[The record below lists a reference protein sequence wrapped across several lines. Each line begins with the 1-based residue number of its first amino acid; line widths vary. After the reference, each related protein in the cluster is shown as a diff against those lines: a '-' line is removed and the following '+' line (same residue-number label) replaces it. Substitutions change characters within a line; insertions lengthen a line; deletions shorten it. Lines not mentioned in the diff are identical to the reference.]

1 MVESKESK
9 TMKAIICDGFGG
21 PEVLKVGDRPIPQ
34 LGEGEI
40 LVKVIYSAL
49 NRADCMQRKGNYPP
63 PPGVTDVL
71 GLECLGQ
78 IVEDPA
84 KAASDEEKLGD
95 TVIAL
100 IAGGGY
106 SQYVK
111 VNKSHTLVVPQNTP
125 LDQAAAF
132 MEVFCTAY

>member
-1 MVESKESK
+1 
-9 TMKAIICDGFGG
+9 MKAIVCDGFGG
-21 PEVLKVGDRPIPQ
+21 AEVLKVGDRPIPKPA
-34 LGEGEI
+34 EGEV

-49 NRADCMQRKGNYPP
+49 NRADIMQRKGSYPP

-78 IVEDPA
+78 IVEDPS
-84 KAASDEEKLGD
+84 KAGTDEEKLGSK
-95 TVIAL
+95 VIAL

-106 SQYVK
+106 AQYVK
-111 VNKSHTLVVPQNTP
+111 VRQEHTIAVPNNFP

-132 MEVFCTAY
+132 MEVFCTAYQILFLVSNA